1 MNSRIVIALLCAGA
15 VAFACGPRTHESE
28 ASPSPADRATT
39 TSSTN
44 TAAPEIAS
52 SLALSVGDDVE
63 LRLHVTNQSAKKLE
77 LTFPS
82 GQTHD
87 FYVLDAAGR
96 EVWRWSEGK
105 LFTQSLQKKLLDAGS
120 TVSYAEEWDAP
131 AASGATYTAVAV
143 LNSSSHPVEKRVEF
157 TLR

>member
-15 VAFACGPRTHESE
+15 VAFACGPRPHESE
-28 ASPSPADRATT
+28 ASPGPAGRG
-39 TSSTN
+39 SS
-44 TAAPEIAS
+44 ASASAVGPDIAS
-52 SLALSVGDDVE
+52 SLSLSVSEDVE
-63 LRLHVTNQSAKKLE
+63 FRLHVTNRSPKKLE
-77 LTFPS
+77 LTFPD

-87 FYVLDAAGR
+87 FYVLDTTGR

-120 TVSYAEEWDAP
+120 TVSYSEEWDAT
-131 AASGATYTAVAV
+131 ATSGATYTAVAV